1 MGRSRIVSAS
11 RSFSGSQV
19 KGMDKH
25 HVEGAGLAFCGGH
38 KRHKPG
44 AAGGRPPGH
53 SQFGIYVV
61 GKKEYVVA
69 CGVLLDPFKLCVRGK
84 LRLIVRGDPDICCCG
99 SHLFSVIHVF
109 FKKVTFFYVKGGIV
123 NSFPGHV
130 LPVYFLELF
139 RSPFSLKYGFV
150 FRVPVIIH

>member
-99 SHLFSVIHVF
+99 SH
-109 FKKVTFFYVKGGIV
+109 YVV
-123 NSFPGHV
+123 SFPGNLHIFCSF
-130 LPVYFLELF
+130 LFPVRNLGALTFPCIP
-139 RSPFSLKYGFV
+139 S
-150 FRVPVIIH
+150 